1 VRTEG
6 ALTGLVNVI
15 GSTLVNAFSVA
26 NRVAATTAG
35 ISTNPGSRSG
45 AVTGQLSAP
54 ARSLLVVKSDAT
66 NAAMFSFSLLIFMGE
81 LFIAPSMNILYI
93 KFRQLYRIIFVT
105 NPKYV
110 ILNIHFSA
118 ILDLSAKV

>member
-1 VRTEG
+1 LREARLTNNVSLIVRTEA

-66 NAAMFSFSLLIFMGE
+66 NAASASNSAANAIGQMASAASD
-81 LFIAPSMNILYI
+81 AHY
-93 KFRQLYRIIFVT
+93 Q
-105 NPKYV
+105 V
-110 ILNIHFSA
+110 I
-118 ILDLSAKV
+118 